1 MINSQKIVLSGHE
14 TFPLRFL
21 WLKRAI
27 DSIDEHGDNSKDVFT
42 DSDAISRFG
51 VGKNMVASIRHWA
64 LVCKVIT
71 AETSG
76 YSITPFGRL
85 LFGDKGIDPFFE
97 FEVTPLLIHWNIVSN
112 PSIFAWHHAFS
123 SFPDSEFGRDD
134 ISNWIISKLT
144 ATAFPKISSNT
155 VKKDVACFIRTYS
168 LSSTPS
174 ESDSEAYESPLTAI
188 GFIVQYGKRDG
199 FRFAV
204 KQAAEIPLGAF
215 MFALV
220 DSWRNSERYS
230 NSNTIPLDSIK
241 SDPKSV
247 GRLFRIS
254 PIGVDEMAERLANDY
269 SELFE
274 VVRTGGM
281 SHISIKRSIHEL
293 SLEAIVKESYE
304 LSA

>member
-1 MINSQKIVLSGHE
+1 MTNSQKIVLSGHE

-27 DSIDEHGDNSKDVFT
+27 DSIDGHNDDSKEVFT
-42 DSDAISRFG
+42 DVDAISRFG

-64 LVCKVIT
+64 IISKVIT
-71 AETSG
+71 AEASG

-85 LFGDKGIDPFFE
+85 VFGGEGIDPFFE
-97 FEVTPLLIHWNIVSN
+97 FEVTPLLVHWNIVSN

-123 SFPDSEFGRDD
+123 SFPDNEFGRDD

-144 ATAFPKISSNT
+144 SLAASKISSNT
-155 VKKDVACFIRTYS
+155 VKKDVACFIRTYA
-168 LSSTPS
+168 LSSAPS
-174 ESDSEAYESPLTAI
+174 ESDSEAYESPLTTI

-199 FRFAV
+199 FRFIV
-204 KQAAEIPLGAF
+204 KQASEIPLGAF

-220 DSWRNSERYS
+220 DYWRNSERFS
-230 NSNTIPLDSIK
+230 NSNTIPLVSIK

-254 PIGVDEMAERLANDY
+254 PIGVEELAVRLANDY
-269 SELFE
+269 SELFG
-274 VVRTGGM
+274 VVLTGGM

-293 SLEAIVKESYE
+293 SLETIVKEAYE